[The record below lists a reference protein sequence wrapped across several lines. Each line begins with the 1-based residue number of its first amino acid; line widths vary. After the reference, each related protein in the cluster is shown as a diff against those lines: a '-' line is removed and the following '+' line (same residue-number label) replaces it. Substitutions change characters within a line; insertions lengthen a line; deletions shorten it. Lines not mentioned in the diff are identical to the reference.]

1 MDIEALRIFVRVARR
16 GSFAVVARECGTDPS
31 SISRT
36 IAALEDELQVRLLQR
51 STRRMTLT
59 EAGAKYLARLE
70 PLLEELDQAKDDAL
84 TASVKPIGTIRVT
97 ASFAFGQKRI
107 VPLLPK
113 LRVAFPDL
121 GIDLVLTDANLDLVS
136 EGVDL
141 AVRLGPSRDSALIG
155 AKLTDTRY
163 RVCASPAYL
172 AKARQQSRPLTAPAD
187 LAAHRCLL
195 LSLPDFRSRWLFR
208 SSSGAVSEIAVAG
221 DILVSNPLALLTCA
235 VENMG
240 PTLLV
245 DWLIRDELAKGT
257 LVDLFPDYEVTATDF
272 ETAAW
277 LLYPSR
283 SYLPR
288 KVRVVID
295 FLRQEFGQ
303 SRLAEFQPI
312 DLHSRP

>member
-1 MDIEALRIFVRVARR
+1 MDIESLRIFVRVARR
-16 GSFAVVARECGTDPS
+16 GSFAVVARDRGTDPS
-31 SISRT
+31 SISRA

-70 PLLEELDQAKDDAL
+70 PLLEELDQARDDAL
-84 TASVKPIGTIRVT
+84 VVGAKPIGTIRMT

-113 LRVAFPDL
+113 LRAAFPDL
-121 GIDLVLTDANLDLVS
+121 GIDLVLTDTNLDLVS
-136 EGVDL
+136 EGIDL

-155 AKLTDTRY
+155 TKFANTRY

-172 AKARQQSRPLTAPAD
+172 AQARQHRRPLRVPAD

-195 LSLPDFRSRWLFR
+195 LSLPEFRSRWLFR
-208 SSSGAVSEIAVAG
+208 DASGIVNEIAVSG
-221 DILVSNPLALLTCA
+221 DVLMSNPLGLFTCA
-235 VENMG
+235 IEGLG

-257 LVDLFPDYEVTATDF
+257 LVDVFPDYEVTATDF

-283 SYLPR
+283 TYLPR

-295 FLRQEFGQ
+295 FLREEFGQ
-303 SRLAEFQPI
+303 DGLSQAIVSR
-312 DLHSRP
+312 

>member
-1 MDIEALRIFVRVARR
+1 MDIETLRIFVRVARR
-16 GSFAVVARECGTDPS
+16 GSFAVVARDCGTDPS

-59 EAGAKYLARLE
+59 EAGGKYLARLE
-70 PLLEELDQAKDDAL
+70 PLLEELDQARDDAL
-84 TASVKPIGTIRVT
+84 TASAKPIGTIRTT

-113 LRVAFPDL
+113 LREAFPDL
-121 GIDLVLTDANLDLVS
+121 GIDLALTDANLDLVS
-136 EGVDL
+136 EGIDL

-155 AKLTDTRY
+155 VKLTDTRY

-172 AKARQQSRPLTAPAD
+172 AKASEQKRPLTAPAD

-195 LSLPDFRSRWLFR
+195 LSLPEFRSRWLFR
-208 SSSGAVSEIAVAG
+208 GASGTVSEIAVNG
-221 DILVSNPLALLTCA
+221 DILISNPLALFTCA
-235 VENMG
+235 IEGMG
-240 PTLLV
+240 PALLV

-257 LVDLFPDYEVTATDF
+257 LVDAFPDYEVTATDF

-288 KVRVVID
+288 KVRVTID

-303 SRLAEFQPI
+303 SAI
-312 DLHSRP
+312 